1 MEKLLDL
8 ARMLSSGRFGERG
21 LAEVRNIE
29 QEFVDVVT
37 FAPADQIVAV
47 LHTVLDEDWM
57 GLPVW
62 ARNLAYRMA
71 CLQRP
76 DDVALLREAATDL
89 RNFGPDWNDIASAM
103 NERAESLEKNQD

>member
-1 MEKLLDL
+1 METLLDL
-8 ARMLSSGRFGERG
+8 ARTLASDQFGEQG

-29 QEFVDVVT
+29 QEFVEVVT
-37 FAPADQIVAV
+37 FAPADEIVAV
-47 LHTVLDEDWM
+47 LHTVIDENWI

-62 ARNLAYRMA
+62 ARNLAYRIA

-103 NERAESLEKNQD
+103 KERAESLEKNQD

>member
-1 MEKLLDL
+1 MDTLLDL
-8 ARMLSSGRFGERG
+8 ARTLASDHFGERG

-29 QEFVDVVT
+29 QEFVEVVT
-37 FAPADQIVAV
+37 FASADEIVAALRV
-47 LHTVLDEDWM
+47 VLDENWM

-89 RNFGPDWNDIASAM
+89 RNFGPDWNELAAALE
-103 NERAESLEKNQD
+103 ERADLLENNQD

>member
-1 MEKLLDL
+1 MGTLLDL
-8 ARMLSSGRFGERG
+8 ARTLASDQFGEQG

-29 QEFVDVVT
+29 QEFVEVVT
-37 FAPADQIVAV
+37 FAPADEIVAV
-47 LHTVLDEDWM
+47 LHTVIDENWI

-89 RNFGPDWNDIASAM
+89 RNFGPDWNEIAAALK
-103 NERAESLEKNQD
+103 ERAESLEKNQD

>member
-29 QEFVDVVT
+29 QEFVEVVT

-103 NERAESLEKNQD
+103 NERAESLEKDQD

>member
-1 MEKLLDL
+1 VEPLLDL
-8 ARMLSSGRFGERG
+8 ARTLASGQFGERG

-29 QEFVDVVT
+29 QEFVEVIT
-37 FAPADQIVAV
+37 FASADEIVAV
-47 LHTVLDEDWM
+47 LHTVIDEDWT

-76 DDVALLREAATDL
+76 DDVALLREAAADL
-89 RNFGPDWNDIASAM
+89 RNFGPDWNDIAAAL
-103 NERAESLEKNQD
+103 NERAELLAENQG

>member
-1 MEKLLDL
+1 METLLDL
-8 ARMLSSGRFGERG
+8 ARTLSSGQFGERG

-29 QEFVDVVT
+29 QEFVEVIT
-37 FAPADQIVAV
+37 FTPADEIVAV

-89 RNFGPDWNDIASAM
+89 RNFGPDWDEIAAAL
-103 NERAESLEKNQD
+103 NERAESLEKDQD